1 MNHTE
6 HENTAGTGPAS
17 IAADIPD
24 IDNSVFSDKPA
35 ASQKSERF
43 VAFFLDDKLY
53 AIPSVRVA
61 EVIHPLSITPLPGS
75 ESWLLGAANLR
86 GEVLAVL
93 NLKKLWNVE
102 SSAVSGKA
110 KLVVL
115 RSEQSETPFA
125 FSVDKLSEIVTI
137 FDSEIQHVK
146 EKDPSQICGKVVR
159 GPSTFH
165 LVDTAALI
173 ASLAFN

>member
-1 MNHTE
+1 MNHLE
-6 HENTAGTGPAS
+6 QENTAEADLAS
-17 IAADIPD
+17 PGDIPD
-24 IDNSVFSDKPA
+24 IDNSIFSDKSA

-53 AIPSVRVA
+53 AIRSVRIA

-75 ESWLLGAANLR
+75 ESWLLGVANLR
-86 GEVLAVL
+86 GEILAVL
-93 NLKKLWNVE
+93 NLKTLWKVE
-102 SSAVSGKA
+102 SSPSSGKA

-125 FSVDKLSEIVTI
+125 FKVDKLSEIVTI
-137 FDSEIQHVK
+137 FDSEIQKVK
-146 EKDPSQICGKVVR
+146 EKGTAQIYGKVVR
-159 GPSTFH
+159 GSSTFH
-165 LVDTAALI
+165 LVDTASLL

>member
-6 HENTAGTGPAS
+6 QENTVGTGPAPGV
-17 IAADIPD
+17 DIPD
-24 IDNSVFSDKPA
+24 IDNSILSDKPA

-53 AIPSVRVA
+53 AIPSVRIA
-61 EVIHPLSITPLPGS
+61 EVLHPLSITALPGS
-75 ESWLLGAANLR
+75 ESWLLGLANLR

-102 SSAVSGKA
+102 NSTSSGKE

-115 RSEQSETPFA
+115 RSAHPETSFA
-125 FSVDKLSEIVTI
+125 FKADKLSEIVTI
-137 FDSEIQHVK
+137 FDSEIEAVK
-146 EKDPSQICGKVVR
+146 ENGSPQIYGRVVR
-159 GPSTFH
+159 GSSTFH
-165 LVDTAALI
+165 LVDTSGLL